1 MCHTTTCTHS
11 TKTFFDLQK
20 FLSVIYQA
28 EQLLGNVIMFLLDI
42 NPRTQQ
48 LESTCF
54 TLPEMGLPNP
64 SLCP

>member
-48 LESTCF
+48 LESTCSA
-54 TLPEMGLPNP
+54 LPEMGLPNP